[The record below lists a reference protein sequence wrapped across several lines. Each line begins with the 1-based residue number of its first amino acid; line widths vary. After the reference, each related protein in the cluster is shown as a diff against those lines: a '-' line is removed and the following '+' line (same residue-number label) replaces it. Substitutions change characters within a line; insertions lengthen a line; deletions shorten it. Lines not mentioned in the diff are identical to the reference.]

1 MPAEFHWVHAS
12 NGHVPPHAVES
23 GNTVE
28 GEMLYVGRAF
38 QNGIPCVGKVS
49 SLFRIHFN
57 TACGNIDQTITR
69 F

>member
-49 SLFRIHFN
+49 SLFHIHFN
-57 TACGNIDQTITR
+57 AACGNINQTITR